1 MTRVTAF
8 HGPRRIASGP
18 APEVAAVLRAQGG
31 DGVLVF
37 EDASGKQIDLDLRP
51 DAPPARGRP
60 KLGVTAREVT
70 LLPRQWAW
78 LAAQPGGASA
88 TLRRLIEAARQ
99 APATQAEVQ
108 KAART
113 AAYHFLHAIAGDFAG
128 YEAAL
133 RALFAGDA
141 AGFAAQ
147 IAGWPEDIRAYAM
160 HLAGDGL
167 TA

>member
-1 MTRVTAF
+1 MTTVTAF

-18 APEVAAVLRAQGG
+18 VAEVAAVLRVQGA

-37 EDASGKQIDLDLRP
+37 EDATGKQIDLDLRDDP
-51 DAPPARGRP
+51 PPARGRP

-70 LLPRQWAW
+70 LLPRQWEW
-78 LAAQPGGASA
+78 LAGQPGGASA

-99 APATQAEVQ
+99 VPPSPQEVQ

-113 AAYHFLHAIAGDFAG
+113 AAYHFLHAISGDFAG

-141 AGFAAQ
+141 AGFGAQ
-147 IAGWPEDIRAYAM
+147 ITDWPADIRAYAM
-160 HLAGDGL
+160 QLAGPGL
-167 TA
+167 A